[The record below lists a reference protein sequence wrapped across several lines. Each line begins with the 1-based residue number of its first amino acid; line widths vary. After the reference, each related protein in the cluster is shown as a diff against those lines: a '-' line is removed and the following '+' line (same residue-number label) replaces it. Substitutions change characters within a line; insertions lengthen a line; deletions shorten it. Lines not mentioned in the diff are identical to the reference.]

1 MKTPFMQNLPN
12 FHNITNKRFFIITLL
27 SLCILWS
34 LWLRMPYINV
44 PILIVDEA
52 LYGEIANVILDGGLP
67 YRDAWEQKPPAIY
80 YLYAGVFALF
90 GRNNLVAV
98 HWAAAFSIALT
109 CLGLFL
115 LVSKLSTKITGLL
128 SAFFYATLASAGQAA
143 HFQAANTEIFS
154 VLFCVWALYV
164 FFRNQLSHKNLFLSG
179 FLIGIGFFF
188 KQPAGVILPVIM
200 LNLLLANKVSFLNKT
215 RYCVSLIC
223 GFMTVVLAVILYF
236 LSQGALEDFFLVGFW
251 HNILYMKD
259 NDLYH
264 GFHVAKS
271 NIKVFTTGNM
281 VFYAPSLLMFVYG
294 IVRII
299 RRLISRLPIIES
311 DRFYTI
317 WYPASWFSVSLGWRF
332 EGHYFFFVLPA
343 IAVLSAHCWCTAFRI
358 ASQQKVARRFFTA
371 GLVALLLIGLVI
383 SIRTHLG
390 SPFSMKRHYI
400 VTLDPMIQD
409 RTFMYHIAKYIKR
422 HTVKSDK
429 IFVWGFCPE
438 IYTMTGR
445 RTASRFVFC
454 NFLIGQMTGDKYYYF
469 DQERLDRIIPGAWD
483 KLMDDLH
490 KNFPKY
496 IIDTAPSN
504 YFKYGNYPAT
514 RFESLKIFLDTYY
527 TYMGR
532 ISYTDVYKL
541 NDKKTTAR

>member
-1 MKTPFMQNLPN
+1 MKTQIIQNLPN
-12 FHNITNKRFFIITLL
+12 FHNITNKRFVIATLVA
-27 SLCILWS
+27 LCMLWS
-34 LWLRMPYINV
+34 LWLRMPYIKV

-80 YLYAGVFALF
+80 YLYAAVFGLF

-98 HWAAAFSIALT
+98 HWAAAISIALT

-115 LVSKLSTKITGLL
+115 LVSILNGRATGLL

-154 VLFCVWALYV
+154 VFFCVWALYV
-164 FFRNQLSHKNLFLSG
+164 FFRNQSSHKNLFLSG

-188 KQPAGVILPVIM
+188 KQPAGVILPVII
-200 LNLLLANKVSFLNKT
+200 LNLMLTNNVSILNKI
-215 RYCVSLIC
+215 RYCSSLIC
-223 GFMTVVLAVILYF
+223 GFTAVVLAVVLYF

-281 VFYAPSLLMFVYG
+281 VFYLPSLLMFLYG
-294 IVRII
+294 IIRII
-299 RRLISRLPIIES
+299 RRLINRLPMQVI
-311 DRFYTI
+311 DQFYTI
-317 WYPASWFSVSLGWRF
+317 WYPASWFCVSLGWRF

-343 IAVLSAHCWCTAFRI
+343 IAVLSAHCWFTAFQI
-358 ASQQKVARRFFTA
+358 ALRQQKARRFFTSV
-371 GLVALLLIGLVI
+371 LVVLLLLGLTI
-383 SIRTHLG
+383 SLRTHFE
-390 SPFSMKRHYI
+390 SPFSMKRHYL

-422 HTVKSDK
+422 HTVKDDK

-469 DQERLDRIIPGAWD
+469 GQERFDRIIPGAWD

-496 IIDTAPSN
+496 IIDTAPSD

-514 RFESLKIFLDTYY
+514 RFERLKNFLDSYY

-541 NDKKTTAR
+541 NARQLPQ